1 MCLIINADTQ
11 NKSREKREEEMN
23 KTKKAIF
30 NAAIKVFSIEGY
42 DSATVEEIASEA
54 GVAKGT
60 LYYNFQGKE
69 EIFKFVID
77 EGMKLIKNEMLDAIK
92 DIDDPLE
99 KLKISAKVQLRYVYN
114 NKEFFRVIMSQ
125 IWGDKNRHQEMRQEI
140 RRLVNINSNR
150 INDITKGKADKDVLE
165 VLGCCFIGVLFSS
178 ALYEILYED
187 QYSENYI
194 VDRFMEYVNFSIEKI
209 NKKV

>member
-1 MCLIINADTQ
+1 
-11 NKSREKREEEMN
+11 MN
-23 KTKKAIF
+23 KTKKSIF

-77 EGMKLIKNEMLDAIK
+77 EGMKLIKNEVLDAIK

>member
-1 MCLIINADTQ
+1 
-11 NKSREKREEEMN
+11 MN

-60 LYYNFQGKE
+60 LYYNFQGQE

-77 EGMKLIKNEMLDAIK
+77 EGMKLIKNEVLDAIK

>member
-1 MCLIINADTQ
+1 
-11 NKSREKREEEMN
+11 MN

-54 GVAKGT
+54 GVAIGT

-77 EGMKLIKNEMLDAIK
+77 EGMKLIKNEVLDAIK

>member
-1 MCLIINADTQ
+1 M
-11 NKSREKREEEMN
+11 
-23 KTKKAIF
+23 
-30 NAAIKVFSIEGY
+30 FSIEGY

-77 EGMKLIKNEMLDAIK
+77 EGMKLIKNEVLDAIK

>member
-1 MCLIINADTQ
+1 
-11 NKSREKREEEMN
+11 MN

-77 EGMKLIKNEMLDAIK
+77 EGMKLIKNEVLDAIK

-194 VDRFMEYVNFSIEKI
+194 VDRFMEYINFSIEKI

>member
-1 MCLIINADTQ
+1 
-11 NKSREKREEEMN
+11 MN

-77 EGMKLIKNEMLDAIK
+77 EGMKLIKNEVLDAIK

-99 KLKISAKVQLRYVYN
+99 KLWKQDHYLKIRD
-114 NKEFFRVIMSQ
+114 
-125 IWGDKNRHQEMRQEI
+125 GD
-140 RRLVNINSNR
+140 L
-150 INDITKGKADKDVLE
+150 
-165 VLGCCFIGVLFSS
+165 
-178 ALYEILYED
+178 
-187 QYSENYI
+187 
-194 VDRFMEYVNFSIEKI
+194 
-209 NKKV
+209 

>member
-1 MCLIINADTQ
+1 
-11 NKSREKREEEMN
+11 MN

-42 DSATVEEIASEA
+42 DSATVDEIASEA

-77 EGMKLIKNEMLDAIK
+77 EGMKLIKNEVLDAIK

-125 IWGDKNRHQEMRQEI
+125 IWGDKNRHQEIRQELS
-140 RRLVNINSNR
+140 RLVNINSNR

>member
-1 MCLIINADTQ
+1 
-11 NKSREKREEEMN
+11 MN

-42 DSATVEEIASEA
+42 DSATVDEIASEA

-77 EGMKLIKNEMLDAIK
+77 EGMKLIKNEVLDAIK

-178 ALYEILYED
+178 ALYEVLYED
-187 QYSENYI
+187 KYSENYI
-194 VDRFMEYVNFSIEKI
+194 VEKFMEYVNFSIEKI

>member
-1 MCLIINADTQ
+1 
-11 NKSREKREEEMN
+11 MN

-77 EGMKLIKNEMLDAIK
+77 EGMKLIKNEVLDAIK

-150 INDITKGKADKDVLE
+150 INYITKGKADKDVLE

>member
-1 MCLIINADTQ
+1 
-11 NKSREKREEEMN
+11 MN

-69 EIFKFVID
+69 GIFKFVID
-77 EGMKLIKNEMLDAIK
+77 EGMKLIKNEVLDAIK

>member
-1 MCLIINADTQ
+1 
-11 NKSREKREEEMN
+11 MN

-77 EGMKLIKNEMLDAIK
+77 EGMKLIKNEVLDAIK

-125 IWGDKNRHQEMRQEI
+125 IWGDKNRNQEMRQEI

>member
-1 MCLIINADTQ
+1 
-11 NKSREKREEEMN
+11 MN

-42 DSATVEEIASEA
+42 DSAIVEEIASEA

-77 EGMKLIKNEMLDAIK
+77 EGMKLIKNEVLDAIK

-150 INDITKGKADKDVLE
+150 INDITKGKADKAVLE

>member
-1 MCLIINADTQ
+1 
-11 NKSREKREEEMN
+11 MN

-42 DSATVEEIASEA
+42 DSATVDEIASEA

-77 EGMKLIKNEMLDAIK
+77 EGMKLIKNEVLDAIK

-194 VDRFMEYVNFSIEKI
+194 VDRVMEYVNFSIEKI

>member
-1 MCLIINADTQ
+1 
-11 NKSREKREEEMN
+11 MN

-77 EGMKLIKNEMLDAIK
+77 EGMKLIKNEVLDAIK

-114 NKEFFRVIMSQ
+114 NKEFFDTISP
-125 IWGDKNRHQEMRQEI
+125 QEI
-140 RRLVNINSNR
+140 VQRKFR
-150 INDITKGKADKDVLE
+150 T
-165 VLGCCFIGVLFSS
+165 
-178 ALYEILYED
+178 
-187 QYSENYI
+187 
-194 VDRFMEYVNFSIEKI
+194 
-209 NKKV
+209 

>member
-1 MCLIINADTQ
+1 
-11 NKSREKREEEMN
+11 MN

-77 EGMKLIKNEMLDAIK
+77 EGMKLIKNEVLDAIK

-150 INDITKGKADKDVLE
+150 IKDITKGKADKDVLE

>member
-1 MCLIINADTQ
+1 
-11 NKSREKREEEMN
+11 MN

-77 EGMKLIKNEMLDAIK
+77 EGMKLIKNEVLDAIN

-150 INDITKGKADKDVLE
+150 INDITKGKADKDVLD

>member
-1 MCLIINADTQ
+1 
-11 NKSREKREEEMN
+11 MN

-30 NAAIKVFSIEGY
+30 NAAIKVFSIEGQ
-42 DSATVEEIASEA
+42 DSATIEEIASEA

-77 EGMKLIKNEMLDAIK
+77 EGMKLIKNEVLDAIK

>member
-1 MCLIINADTQ
+1 
-11 NKSREKREEEMN
+11 MN

-77 EGMKLIKNEMLDAIK
+77 EGMKLIKNEVLDAIK

-140 RRLVNINSNR
+140 RKLVNINSNR

>member
-1 MCLIINADTQ
+1 
-11 NKSREKREEEMN
+11 MN

-42 DSATVEEIASEA
+42 DSATVDEIASEA

-77 EGMKLIKNEMLDAIK
+77 EGMKLIKNEVLDAIK

-150 INDITKGKADKDVLE
+150 INDITKGKYVIAMVDIDDFKKINDCYGHKLGDTAIVKVADVL
-165 VLGCCFIGVLFSS
+165 SS
-178 ALYEILYED
+178 NPMQDAVIRWGGEEFVVFFPD
-187 QYSENYI
+187 
-194 VDRFMEYVNFSIEKI
+194 
-209 NKKV
+209 

>member
-1 MCLIINADTQ
+1 
-11 NKSREKREEEMN
+11 MN
-23 KTKKAIF
+23 KTKKAMF

-42 DSATVEEIASEA
+42 DSATVDEIASEA

-77 EGMKLIKNEMLDAIK
+77 EGMKLIKNEVLDAIK

>member
-1 MCLIINADTQ
+1 
-11 NKSREKREEEMN
+11 MN

-42 DSATVEEIASEA
+42 DSAIVEEIASEA

-60 LYYNFQGKE
+60 LYYNFKGKE

-77 EGMKLIKNEMLDAIK
+77 EGMKLIKNEVLDAIK

-99 KLKISAKVQLRYVYN
+99 KLKISAKVQIRYVYN

-140 RRLVNINSNR
+140 RKLVNINSNR

>member
-1 MCLIINADTQ
+1 
-11 NKSREKREEEMN
+11 MN

-77 EGMKLIKNEMLDAIK
+77 EGMKLIKNEVLDAIK

-165 VLGCCFIGVLFSS
+165 VLGCFFIGVLFSS

>member
-1 MCLIINADTQ
+1 
-11 NKSREKREEEMN
+11 MN

-42 DSATVEEIASEA
+42 DSAIVEEIASEA

-77 EGMKLIKNEMLDAIK
+77 EGMKLIKNEVLDAIK

-114 NKEFFRVIMSQ
+114 NKEFFRVVMSQ

>member
-1 MCLIINADTQ
+1 
-11 NKSREKREEEMN
+11 MN

-42 DSATVEEIASEA
+42 DSAIVEEIASEA

-60 LYYNFQGKE
+60 LYYNFKGKE

-77 EGMKLIKNEMLDAIK
+77 EGMKLIKNEVLDAIK

-140 RRLVNINSNR
+140 RKLVNINSNR

>member
-1 MCLIINADTQ
+1 
-11 NKSREKREEEMN
+11 MN

-77 EGMKLIKNEMLDAIK
+77 EGMKLIKNEVLDAIK

-209 NKKV
+209 NKEKR

>member
-1 MCLIINADTQ
+1 
-11 NKSREKREEEMN
+11 MN

-60 LYYNFQGKE
+60 LYYNFKGKE

-77 EGMKLIKNEMLDAIK
+77 EGMKLIKNEVLDAIK

-140 RRLVNINSNR
+140 RKLVNINSNR

>member
-1 MCLIINADTQ
+1 
-11 NKSREKREEEMN
+11 MN

-77 EGMKLIKNEMLDAIK
+77 EGMKLIKNEVLDAIK

-150 INDITKGKADKDVLE
+150 IHDITKGTADKDVLE

>member
-1 MCLIINADTQ
+1 
-11 NKSREKREEEMN
+11 MN

-77 EGMKLIKNEMLDAIK
+77 EGMKLIKNEVLDAIK

-140 RRLVNINSNR
+140 RRLVNMNSNR

>member
-1 MCLIINADTQ
+1 
-11 NKSREKREEEMN
+11 MN

-77 EGMKLIKNEMLDAIK
+77 EGMKLIKNEVLDAIK

-99 KLKISAKVQLRYVYN
+99 KLKISAKVQIRYVYN

>member
-1 MCLIINADTQ
+1 M
-11 NKSREKREEEMN
+11 EKREEEMN

-42 DSATVEEIASEA
+42 DSATVDEIALEA

-60 LYYNFQGKE
+60 LYYNFKGKE

-77 EGMKLIKNEMLDAIK
+77 EGMKVIKSEVLDAIK
-92 DIDDPLE
+92 EIGDPLE
-99 KLKISAKVQLRYVYN
+99 KLKISAKVQLRYVYK

-125 IWGDKNRHQEMRQEI
+125 IWGDKNRHQEMRQEL

-150 INDITKGKADKDVLE
+150 INDITKGKADKEALE
-165 VLGCCFIGVLFSS
+165 VMGCCFVGILSSS
-178 ALYEILYED
+178 ALYEILYDD
-187 QYSENYI
+187 QYSENHI
-194 VDRFMEYVNFSIEKI
+194 VDRFMEYVNFAIDKI
-209 NKKV
+209 DKRV

>member
-1 MCLIINADTQ
+1 
-11 NKSREKREEEMN
+11 MN

-42 DSATVEEIASEA
+42 DSATVDEIASEA

-77 EGMKLIKNEMLDAIK
+77 EGMKLIKNEVLDAIK

-178 ALYEILYED
+178 ALYDILYED

-194 VDRFMEYVNFSIEKI
+194 VDRLMEYVNFSIEKI

>member
-1 MCLIINADTQ
+1 M
-11 NKSREKREEEMN
+11 EKREEEMN

-30 NAAIKVFSIEGY
+30 NAAIKVFSMEGY
-42 DSATVEEIASEA
+42 DSATVDEIASEA

-77 EGMKLIKNEMLDAIK
+77 EGMKLIKNEVLDAIK
-92 DIDDPLE
+92 GIDDPFE
-99 KLKISAKVQLRYVYN
+99 KLKMSAKVQLRYVYN

-125 IWGDKNRHQEMRQEI
+125 IWGDKNRHQEIRQELS
-140 RRLVNINSNR
+140 RLVNINSNR
-150 INDITKGKADKDVLE
+150 INDITKGKADKEALE
-165 VLGCCFIGVLFSS
+165 VMGCCFIGMLFSS
-178 ALYEILYED
+178 ALYEILYD
-187 QYSENYI
+187 NQYSENYI
-194 VDRFMEYVNFSIEKI
+194 VDRFMDYINFLIEKI

>member
-1 MCLIINADTQ
+1 
-11 NKSREKREEEMN
+11 MN

-77 EGMKLIKNEMLDAIK
+77 EGMKLIKNEVIDAIK

-114 NKEFFRVIMSQ
+114 TKEFFIVIMSQ

>member
-1 MCLIINADTQ
+1 
-11 NKSREKREEEMN
+11 MN

-77 EGMKLIKNEMLDAIK
+77 EGMKLIKNEVLDAIK

-114 NKEFFRVIMSQ
+114 NKEFFIVIMSQ
-125 IWGDKNRHQEMRQEI
+125 ILGDKNRHQEMRQEI

>member
-1 MCLIINADTQ
+1 
-11 NKSREKREEEMN
+11 MN

-42 DSATVEEIASEA
+42 DSATVDEIASEA

-77 EGMKLIKNEMLDAIK
+77 EGMKLIKNEVLDAIK

-114 NKEFFRVIMSQ
+114 NKEVFRVIMSQ

>member
-1 MCLIINADTQ
+1 
-11 NKSREKREEEMN
+11 MN

-77 EGMKLIKNEMLDAIK
+77 EGMKLIKNEVLDAIK